1 MGQIFQSGL
10 SPQESLSRRRE
21 LLRWAERVLDRDDLT
36 PRVRSEFERMVTKAK
51 KAITVQRV
59 AMRASIRVVK

>member
-1 MGQIFQSGL
+1 MGQIFHSGL

-51 KAITVQRV
+51 ITVQRV